1 MYIFGYG
8 SLINEDSRQLTGDT
22 GEAIPATVSGLER
35 HWGKTG
41 SPVMSH
47 LVVKEGLGQCNGV
60 LIHVDDD
67 LLEVFDIRE
76 AGYQRVELDAE
87 KVKTLDETIELDGP
101 VFVYVTDDVVSPCYV
116 QPIAQSY
123 VDTVLAGCLRYSAEF
138 AQSFIQSTYGWDY
151 PRVNDRDNPVYQ
163 RVAGVRENDRAQI
176 DQLLNSMPPWMD

>member
-22 GEAIPATVSGLER
+22 GKAIPATVSGLER

-47 LVVKEGLGQCNGV
+47 LVVREGTGQCNGV

-76 AGYQRVELDAE
+76 AGYQRIRLDSE
-87 KVKTLDETIELDGP
+87 RIKTLDQTIQLDGP
-101 VFVYVTDDVVSPCYV
+101 VFVYVTDEVVSPCYV

-138 AQSFIQSTYGWDY
+138 AQSFIQNTHGWDY
-151 PRVNDRDNPVYQ
+151 PRMNDRAQPVYQ
-163 RVAGVRENDRAQI
+163 RVAGVRDEDRLTI
-176 DQLLNSMPPWMD
+176 DQLLHDKPPCID

>member
-8 SLINEDSRQLTGDT
+8 SLINEASRQLTGET
-22 GEAIPATVSGLER
+22 GNAIPAIVSGLER

-47 LVVKEGLGQCNGV
+47 LVVREGAGLCNGV
-60 LIHVDDD
+60 LIHVNDD

-76 AGYQRVELDAE
+76 AGYQRVKLDAE
-87 KVKTLDETIELDGP
+87 KIKILDETIQLDGP
-101 VFVYVTDDVVSPCYV
+101 VFVYVTDDVVSPCHV

-138 AQSFIQSTYGWDY
+138 AQSFIQSTHGWDY
-151 PRVNDRDNPVYQ
+151 PRMNDRDKPVYQ
-163 RVAGVRENDRAQI
+163 RVAGVRKEDRARI
-176 DQLLNSMPPWMD
+176 DQFLHCIPPCFD